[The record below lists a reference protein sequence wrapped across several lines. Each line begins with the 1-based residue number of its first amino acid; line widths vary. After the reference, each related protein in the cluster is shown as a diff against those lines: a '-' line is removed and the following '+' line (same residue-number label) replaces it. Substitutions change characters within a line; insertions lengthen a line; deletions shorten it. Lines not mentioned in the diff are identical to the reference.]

1 MRNQSIVGV
10 CLLSILR
17 KAQPETCAT
26 SCSVVIIFPHCRGC
40 VCAEQI
46 IMQGHFVENGVIFCH
61 IRECLSGLIAR
72 VTVISDVCP
81 RERDSN
87 RPWKSEP
94 SLNRIIGDWA
104 TRNETVFALHQPPVE
119 FLSHFPLA
127 FYTTKQRNVFPPIFL
142 SPS

>member
-1 MRNQSIVGV
+1 MGQCVLRTGNQVSISCAGCAVGG
-10 CLLSILR
+10 
-17 KAQPETCAT
+17 PTCCT
-26 SCSVVIIFPHCRGC
+26 VWKNISEVI
-40 VCAEQI
+40 
-46 IMQGHFVENGVIFCH
+46 
-61 IRECLSGLIAR
+61 SGLIAR
-72 VTVISDVCP
+72 VTVISDACP
-81 RERDSN
+81 REGDSN